1 LTNSNTAAS
10 EVKAASAVRIGACAR
25 GMAMSWKCE
34 KEKAMPGVKQSRDG
48 AVGILILNEPASLNA
63 MTPDLLG
70 GLATAIG
77 ELTADPTIRSLV
89 LTGEGRGFCSGQNL
103 KASEALGQDI
113 VAGVMKFYWPAFK
126 ALRECRVPVVIAV
139 NGVAAGG
146 GFSLAMA
153 GDMIVAARSASFIQV
168 FSRIALVPDLGS
180 TWLLPRLVGRQRALE
195 LMLFNEPLTA
205 ERAREWGLVR
215 EVVDDDKTDG
225 DSRQPRATPGAR
237 PDARAGCHPHAAG
250 GERACGLC
258 RAVPPRD
265 RDAVGDTNERGCIG
279 GTRRVCREAQGTVQ
293 RTLDHLQSPHRQHD
307 RIRAGLAVHRD
318 RLVLRRL
325 MESHR
330 GFCVGKLHDDDL
342 VARPFAFQQHRML
355 VGDKKLA
362 VEILEYV
369 EEARLVAVVD
379 FALIEFQLGD
389 DVDAHGILQNF

>member
-1 LTNSNTAAS
+1 
-10 EVKAASAVRIGACAR
+10 
-25 GMAMSWKCE
+25 
-34 KEKAMPGVKQSRDG
+34 MPGVKQSRDG

-180 TWLLPRLVGRQRALE
+180 TWLLPRLVGQARARGLALLAEPLSAEKAEQWGLIWKAVDDASLMAEAEKLCVHFSTAPTFGLGLIKRALDA
-195 LMLFNEPLTA
+195 A
-205 ERAREWGLVR
+205 EDNDLSAQL
-215 EVVDDDKTDG
+215 DL
-225 DSRQPRATPGAR
+225 
-237 PDARAGCHPHAAG
+237 
-250 GERACGLC
+250 ERNLQ
-258 RAVPPRD
+258 
-265 RDAVGDTNERGCIG
+265 
-279 GTRRVCREAQGTVQ
+279 REAGSHPNYREGVQ
-293 RTLDHLQSPHRQHD
+293 AFLQKRKPSF
-307 RIRAGLAVHRD
+307 
-318 RLVLRRL
+318 
-325 MESHR
+325 S
-330 GFCVGKLHDDDL
+330 GK
-342 VARPFAFQQHRML
+342 R
-355 VGDKKLA
+355 
-362 VEILEYV
+362 
-369 EEARLVAVVD
+369 
-379 FALIEFQLGD
+379 
-389 DVDAHGILQNF
+389 